1 MISRNTVIKIILGLL
16 FVVLFTIV
24 AKESQELVL
33 KSYSNDPL
41 VSAYRYSDTD
51 YKIDS
56 KEFVIKT
63 IYKKRYSHLRGT
75 VVDIAIPSIQPTY
88 HLDNLSEYPW
98 GDESKGEITLF

>member
-33 KSYSNDPL
+33 KSYSNAPL
-41 VSAYRYSDTD
+41 ASGYTYVDTD
-51 YKIDS
+51 LDS
-56 KEFVIKT
+56 KEIVIKT
-63 IYKKRYSHLRGT
+63 IYKKRYSDLRGT
-75 VVDIAIPSIQPTY
+75 VVDIAIPSTRPTY